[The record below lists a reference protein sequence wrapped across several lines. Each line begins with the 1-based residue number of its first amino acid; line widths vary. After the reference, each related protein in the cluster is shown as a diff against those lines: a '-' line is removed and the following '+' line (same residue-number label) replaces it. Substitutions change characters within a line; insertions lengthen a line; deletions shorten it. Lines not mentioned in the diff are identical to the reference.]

1 MTVKE
6 FLENMEPV
14 KNNVLDVMTM
24 IDMSTDNII
33 SCLFMDVVSCYTY
46 SLEKVVHISNFKM
59 EENDY
64 PYNCK
69 GLYEV
74 LKEEASDEYSVIID
88 YYIETENGTIILT
101 IDDFNIMKI
110 DITKSSTRKKS
121 AFCTIYISADKLS
134 NLYKF
139 DNENKKEEI

>member
-14 KNNVLDVMTM
+14 KNNILDVMTM
-24 IDMSTDNII
+24 INMSTDNII
-33 SCLFMDVVSCYTY
+33 SCLFIDAVSCYTY
-46 SLEKVVHISNFKM
+46 PSEKAVHISNFKM

-74 LKEEASDEYSVIID
+74 LKEEASDEYSVILD
-88 YYIETENGTIILT
+88 YYLETENGTIILT

-110 DITKSSTRKKS
+110 DITESSTRKKS
-121 AFCTIYISADKLS
+121 AFYTIYISADKLS
-134 NLYKF
+134 NLYRF